1 MFQNSRLNELLKYFL
16 THKDYASPS
25 NLVKHFQIS
34 ERTLR
39 NDIREINRELKKDH
53 AQILMKRGKG
63 YYLELKDP
71 SLAFRLEESIDQE
84 QDALDSVDS
93 RINHLI
99 IKMLYANDY
108 LSQDDL
114 ADEVFVSINTIVNY
128 LKTIR
133 VILSRYH
140 LTLQNKANLG
150 YLIIGKE
157 LDKRTC
163 IIDLLTSNAQPYAFQ
178 FSSEQKALL
187 NHVNLE
193 KIKETVMDFNRRYD
207 LHFSDYNLKNLI
219 LHIAL
224 SISRL
229 QVDKPIASYPMPQ
242 NPQLDQLLN
251 PLIHYMEEI
260 FQMQFTTA
268 EKNYIFSH
276 YVTSTNELLNQEH
289 TSDYMYKLVMDIL
302 NCIYESYHIDLRT
315 DMIIL
320 KDLSQHLQAI
330 LNAKY
335 YQLRSKNPLLNTIKN
350 NYIFAYE
357 VTKTAVYQAFEHEPF
372 RLSDDDIGYIALHI
386 GAAIERYFDS
396 RYLHRKKA
404 LIVYGNGY
412 AEGSFLA
419 AKITSLFKDVLEIAG
434 RYPSHELGDETCHNI
449 DLIISTVPLKQLR
462 ASIPV
467 VVVEIPLL
475 RKDIENIAKTVTR
488 EQLHPISNFSDLFE
502 PSLFVRSSAASR
514 DEIIHIL
521 CMRLEKSG
529 HISHT
534 FEKSV
539 LERESKISTAMDGV
553 IALPHPMTICSSK
566 SQIAVAILEHPVKW
580 SEKENAQIILMLS
593 LADDKRKDIKTL
605 YDTFVAMANNPPLT
619 ALLLRAE
626 SMQEFL
632 QILIENIPEDVY

>member
-25 NLVKHFQIS
+25 SLVKHFQIS

-39 NDIREINRELKKDH
+39 NDIRDINRELKKAH
-53 AQILMKRGKG
+53 AQILMKRGEG
-63 YYLELKDP
+63 YYLDVKDP
-71 SLAFRLEESIDQE
+71 SLLLQLEASIEKVPDS
-84 QDALDSVDS
+84 LDSVDS

-114 ADEVFVSINTIVNY
+114 ADEVFVSINTICNY

-133 VILSRYH
+133 AILSRYH

-150 YLIIGKE
+150 YLVTGRE

-193 KIKETVMDFNRRYD
+193 KIKEAVMDFNRKYD

-229 QVDKPIASYPMPQ
+229 QVDQPIPSYPMPQ
-242 NPQLDQLLN
+242 NPQLEQLLN
-251 PLIHYMEEI
+251 PLIAYIEEI
-260 FQMQFTTA
+260 FQIAFTA
-268 EKNYIFSH
+268 PEKNYIFSH
-276 YVTSTNELLNQEH
+276 YVTSTTELLDQKH
-289 TSDYMYKLVMDIL
+289 TSDYTHKLVMDIL

-320 KDLSQHLQAI
+320 NDLIQHLQAI

-335 YQLRSKNPLLNTIKN
+335 YRLRSKNPLLNTIKN

-357 VTKTAVYQAFEHEPF
+357 VTKTAVYQAFENEPF
-372 RLSDDDIGYIALHI
+372 HLSDDDIGYIALHI
-386 GAAIERYFDS
+386 GASIERYFDS
-396 RYLHRKKA
+396 RHLRRKKA

-419 AKITSLFKDVLEIAG
+419 AKISSLFKDVLEIEG
-434 RYPSHELGDETCHNI
+434 KYPSHELSSKTCRNI
-449 DLIISTVPLKQLR
+449 DLIISTVPLKQMDAML
-462 ASIPV
+462 PV
-467 VVVEIPLL
+467 VVVEIPFL
-475 RKDIENIAKTVTR
+475 RKDIENIAKIINKNP
-488 EQLHPISNFSDLFE
+488 LHPVNQFADLFD
-502 PSLFVRSSAASR
+502 PSLFVRSSAQSK

-521 CMRLEKSG
+521 CALLEKSG
-529 HISHT
+529 HISDS

-553 IALPHPMTICSSK
+553 IALPHPMAICSSK
-566 SQIAVAILEHPVKW
+566 SQIAVAILERPVKW

-619 ALLLRAE
+619 DLLLRAE

-632 QILIENIPEDVY
+632 QILIENIPEDAY